1 MDDWYPGKQPSKE
14 ELLEQEAMRLRR
26 RVEELEH
33 QAYLQS
39 WKDNP
44 DTMGGAFTRDEIERA
59 RNGGW

>member
-1 MDDWYPGKQPSKE
+1 MNDWYLEMREKQ
-14 ELLEQEAMRLRR
+14 LEQEVMRLRR

-39 WKDNP
+39 WKD
-44 DTMGGAFTRDEIERA
+44 TMGGAFTRDEIERA